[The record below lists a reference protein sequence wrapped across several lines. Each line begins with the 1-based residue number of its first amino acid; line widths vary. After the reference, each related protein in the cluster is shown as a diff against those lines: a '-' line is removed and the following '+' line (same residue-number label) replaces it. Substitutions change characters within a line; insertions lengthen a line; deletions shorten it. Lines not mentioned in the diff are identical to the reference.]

1 MTIIAKTSL
10 SLRGCAVRI
19 AGAMRRPLRR
29 RTGSREGS
37 VDRCETLHNDDACIR
52 TRVVGLGVQL
62 GILGRTRRGGA
73 VLSRELPM
81 AHLRGCAP
89 VRVGPW
95 AVGEASS
102 TGVFRLRIRRQ
113 RLVSGISFTSSRG
126 WKRVIRRL
134 FVLGCATLYTGGGG
148 QWTPSQI

>member
-1 MTIIAKTSL
+1 M
-10 SLRGCAVRI
+10 
-19 AGAMRRPLRR
+19 
-29 RTGSREGS
+29 
-37 VDRCETLHNDDACIR
+37 
-52 TRVVGLGVQL
+52 
-62 GILGRTRRGGA
+62 
-73 VLSRELPM
+73 LSRELPM
-81 AHLRGCAP
+81 AHLRGCAL

-126 WKRVIRRL
+126 WKRVIWRL